1 MKELAFL
8 FLKLGMI
15 GFGGPQ
21 AHIAAIGDE
30 AVTRRNWLDRE
41 QFSEGIAIC
50 EMLPGPASTQ
60 MAIYVGYL
68 RNGQWGALIAGICFI
83 LPAFL
88 IVLALSWAYFYWQG
102 LPQTEALFLGISP
115 VVTAIIWGFC
125 WKLGQKIIND
135 KLGIAIAV
143 ITFGLMLFSNINVLI
158 LFLLAGLIR
167 LFSDRRNNRQN
178 NSNLLFPLIPLSIN
192 TTVAQNSLT
201 LASFWGTE
209 RIQQFFWPLTGFF
222 LKVGSF
228 IFGGGLVII
237 PLLEFEVV
245 ERLQWLT
252 KTEFLNGV
260 AIGQVSPGPVVLTAA
275 FVGYKVAGVLGAVTA
290 TVSIFTPS
298 FLFIM
303 VAAPLL
309 QKIRQNPQVKS
320 FLKGVTPA
328 VLGAI
333 AAAAIPLAQTALI
346 QETIARSLGV
356 TLIFILALIG
366 LITYRITPWKLILFG
381 SLLGVGVSLL

>member
-8 FLKLGMI
+8 FLKLGII

-115 VVTAIIWGFC
+115 VVTAIILGFC
-125 WKLGQKIIND
+125 WKLGLKIIND
-135 KLGIAIAV
+135 KLGIAIAI
-143 ITFGLMLFSNINVLI
+143 ITFGLMLFSNINILI
-158 LFLLAGLIR
+158 LFLLAGLVR
-167 LFSDRRNNRQN
+167 LFCDRKN

-192 TTVAQNSLT
+192 ASIASNPLT
-201 LASFWGTE
+201 FASFSGTE
-209 RIQQFFWPLTGFF
+209 RIQQFFWPLMSFF

-228 IFGGGLVII
+228 VFGGGLVII
-237 PLLEFEVV
+237 PFLEFEVV
-245 ERLQWLT
+245 EKLQWLT

-275 FVGYKVAGVLGAVTA
+275 FIGYKVAGVLGAITA
-290 TVSIFTPS
+290 TVGIFTPS

-333 AAAAIPLAQTALI
+333 AAAAIPLGQTALI
-346 QETIARSLGV
+346 QETITRSLGV

-366 LITYRITPWKLILFG
+366 LIRYQITPWKLILFG
-381 SLLGVGVSLL
+381 SLLGVGVSFL

>member
-8 FLKLGMI
+8 FLKLGII

-115 VVTAIIWGFC
+115 VVTAIILGFC
-125 WKLGQKIIND
+125 WKLGQKIIHD
-135 KLGIAIAV
+135 RLGIAIAI
-143 ITFGLMLFSNINVLI
+143 ITFCLMLFSNINILI
-158 LFLLAGLIR
+158 LFLLAGLVR
-167 LFSDRRNNRQN
+167 LFCDRRNRRKN
-178 NSNLLFPLIPLSIN
+178 NSNLLFPLIPLNIN
-192 TTVAQNSLT
+192 APIIQNPLT

-209 RIQQFFWPLTGFF
+209 RIQQFFWPLMSFF

-275 FVGYKVAGVLGAVTA
+275 FVGYKVAGVLGAITA
-290 TVSIFTPS
+290 TVGIFTPS

-333 AAAAIPLAQTALI
+333 AAAAIPLGQTALI

-381 SLLGVGVSLL
+381 SLLGLGVSLL

>member
-1 MKELAFL
+1 MKELIFL
-8 FLKLGMI
+8 FLKLGII

-41 QFSEGIAIC
+41 QFTEGIAIC

-68 RNGQWGALIAGICFI
+68 RHGQWGALIAGICFI
-83 LPAFL
+83 LPAFV
-88 IVLALSWAYFYWQG
+88 IVLALSWAYFSWQG

-115 VVTAIIWGFC
+115 VVTAIILGFC
-125 WKLGQKIIND
+125 WKLGQKTIQH
-135 KLGIAIAV
+135 KLGIAIALLTL
-143 ITFGLMLFSNINVLI
+143 ILMLFSQINVLI
-158 LFLLAGLIR
+158 LFLLAGLVQLI
-167 LFSDRRNNRQN
+167 SDRIIQGK
-178 NSNLLFPLIPLSIN
+178 SHLFFPFIPLTLSN
-192 TTVAQNSLT
+192 SVVNNSLT
-201 LASFWGTE
+201 LANFWDTE
-209 RIQQFFWPLTGFF
+209 RIQQFFFPLVSFF
-222 LKVGSF
+222 FKVGSF

-245 ERLQWLT
+245 EKLNWLT
-252 KTEFLNGV
+252 KTEFLDGV

-275 FVGYKVAGVLGAVTA
+275 FVGYKVAGVLGAITA

-303 VAAPLL
+303 LAAPFL
-309 QKIRQNPQVKS
+309 QKIRQNSQVKS

-346 QETIARSLGV
+346 QETMVQSLGA
-356 TLIFILALIG
+356 TLIFLLALIG
-366 LITYRITPWKLILFG
+366 LIKYRIT
-381 SLLGVGVSLL
+381 V